1 MALERV
7 AQVIFRAFFA
17 GTTLAPGSRAMAACS
32 RIVIATPHA
41 AEREMLAAW
50 LSSEGFEPVRA
61 ATAPAA
67 IEALCARPFDAF
79 VSDYDFAFSTEVHA
93 AARGKAR
100 NPQTPIVV
108 IGEADRAAQTRT
120 ESRGASYLERPVDRT
135 ALVCILSMALTDERP
150 VRRSPRRPVRFDAA
164 ADGTPCHLLDV
175 SNEGLRLELPRTRRS
190 LLPYFNVRVP
200 IIGTTMIVQRVW
212 IAAVRVAGTA
222 SDAICCGAALVNN
235 NSRTERAWRQFVD
248 AIPARPSDS
257 LRVQY

>member
-1 MALERV
+1 MS
-7 AQVIFRAFFA
+7 
-17 GTTLAPGSRAMAACS
+17 SRS
-32 RIVIATPHA
+32 RIVIASPHA
-41 AEREMLAAW
+41 AERETLAAW

-61 ATAPAA
+61 ATALTA
-67 IEALCARPFDAF
+67 IEALQSRPFDAF
-79 VSDYDFAFSTEVHA
+79 VSDYDFAFINEVHA

-100 NPQTPIVV
+100 NPQTPMVV
-108 IGEADRAAQTRT
+108 IGDGDRAAQTRT
-120 ESRGASYLERPVDRT
+120 ESRGASYLVRPIDRA
-135 ALVCILSMALTDERP
+135 ALICILSMALTDERP
-150 VRRSPRRPVRFDAA
+150 VRRSPRRPVRFEAA

-212 IAAVRVAGTA
+212 IAAVRVAGSA

-235 NSRTERAWRQFVD
+235 SARTERAWRLFVE
-248 AIPARPSDS
+248 AIPVRSSD